1 MKYSLSI
8 HEAHGEIPDYN
19 RPRIHLSWAQNWLSK
34 TKSLQLNNHEAFL
47 YLWKI
52 FLEHEHHDIPEFCL
66 STTSGNHTINHVCHT
81 DRNIL
86 TQSGKMF
93 AYLTWTKCHQITLAQ
108 LLLLSPHKSSN
119 GTVDLFKIPA
129 RFERD
134 TRGWPSKQFLT
145 KSLAWSEICIN
156 VALAEQM
163 WVLQTTFWGQTLVTT
178 HIKALQYDAF
188 LSQARDQC
196 LTRLAKMRQK
206 MVTYW
211 TMADFA
217 NHETCSFIRLND
229 AFRKTLLQAAK
240 VKSRKLTDHGKQLV
254 PHVLISNLIVFYD
267 TERIMGN
274 DRWGG
279 GEGGDGNSIMN
290 TLSSCLL
297 QFVRGFFC
305 TESIIRKKNGQV
317 LNKPQMRLLLKK
329 SWR

>member
-19 RPRIHLSWAQNWLSK
+19 RPRIHLSWAENRLSK

-93 AYLTWTKCHQITLAQ
+93 AHLTWTKCHQTTLAQ
-108 LLLLSPHKSSN
+108 LLLLSPHKSSH

-178 HIKALQYDAF
+178 HIKASQYDAF

-240 VKSRKLTDHGKQLV
+240 LKSRKLTDHGRLV
-254 PHVLISNLIVFYD
+254 PHLLISNLIVFYD

-279 GEGGDGNSIMN
+279 GEMA
-290 TLSSCLL
+290 TALWTHYLL
-297 QFVRGFFC
+297 VYWNLLGVFC

-317 LNKPQMRLLLKK
+317 LN
-329 SWR
+329 

>member
-8 HEAHGEIPDYN
+8 HEAHSEIPDYN
-19 RPRIHLSWAQNWLSK
+19 RPRIHLSWAQNRLSK
-34 TKSLQLNNHEAFL
+34 TKSLQLNSHEAFL
-47 YLWKI
+47 CLWKI

-66 STTSGNHTINHVCHT
+66 STTSGNHTINHVCHP

-93 AYLTWTKCHQITLAQ
+93 VHLTWTKCHQITLAQ
-108 LLLLSPHKSSN
+108 LLLLSPHKSSH

-134 TRGWPSKQFLT
+134 TIGWPSKQFLT

-163 WVLQTTFWGQTLVTT
+163 WVLQTTFWGQRLVTT

-196 LTRLAKMRQK
+196 LTRLAKMRKK

-240 VKSRKLTDHGKQLV
+240 VKSRKLTDHGK
-254 PHVLISNLIVFYD
+254 
-267 TERIMGN
+267 
-274 DRWGG
+274 
-279 GEGGDGNSIMN
+279 
-290 TLSSCLL
+290 
-297 QFVRGFFC
+297 
-305 TESIIRKKNGQV
+305 
-317 LNKPQMRLLLKK
+317 
-329 SWR
+329 